1 MSARN
6 PHAYGRPHNPTS
18 RVATG
23 DPAGPPHM
31 NTTLNPHGLQSALRR
46 PRVIPP
52 DGADGIASTSR
63 LVGLLALCVTFSAG
77 IHAALAP
84 EHLKEMPPLGYAF
97 IAAAAIGC
105 LLACALISRPDDRRI
120 PLLAGLFCL
129 GQIAAWALFVTVP
142 VPGLAGTPEGIET
155 IALVS
160 KAAELA
166 AVALAFPLA
175 LPRRPPS
182 ASLPSPQTPSK
193 VVAPRCGQE
202 GTILT

>member
-1 MSARN
+1 LSASSLS
-6 PHAYGRPHNPTS
+6 HAQGRPHNLTG

-23 DPAGPPHM
+23 DPAR
-31 NTTLNPHGLQSALRR
+31 TRR
-46 PRVIPP
+46 L
-52 DGADGIASTSR
+52 A
-63 LVGLLALCVTFSAG
+63 GLLALFVTFSAG

-84 EHLKEMPPLGYAF
+84 EHLQEMPPLGYAF

-105 LLACALISRPDDRRI
+105 VLACALLSRPDDPRI

-129 GQIAAWALFVTVP
+129 GQIAAWALFVTVR
-142 VPGLAGTPEGIET
+142 VPGFDGTPERIET

-160 KAAELA
+160 KAVELA

-182 ASLPSPQTPSK
+182 ASTSS
-193 VVAPRCGQE
+193 AP
-202 GTILT
+202 